1 MSDILNQ
8 VRGDMKIIFDW
19 DGTIAKP
26 DVATIAATRR
36 LTTLGQS
43 VNPEWLKQALKNN
56 DHYKL
61 NKQLISKYTGIV
73 DDKELTT
80 IMTDIFKLHYL
91 GVMHEM
97 GNKAVYD
104 GMLEVIKKLHSNKH
118 KLAIAST
125 LRSDLIRHSL
135 KVLNMEAYFEKV
147 YGNTPD
153 LKYSKKDVVEMARK
167 NLDGADF
174 MIGDKEEDILAGKS
188 IKAKTIYV
196 TWGVSGSDFRG
207 KADYSVD
214 KPEEILKIIKK

>member
-1 MSDILNQ
+1 MN
-8 VRGDMKIIFDW
+8 IIFDW

-26 DVATIAATRR
+26 DVAREASMRR
-36 LTTLGQS
+36 FKTLGQTID
-43 VNPEWLKQALKNN
+43 PEWLKQAQKHD

-61 NKQLISKYTGIV
+61 NKQLISKYTGLT

-97 GNKAVYD
+97 GNKALYD
-104 GMLEVIKKLHSNKH
+104 GMLNVIKKLHAKGH

-135 KVLNMEAYFEKV
+135 KVLNMDMYFEKV

-153 LKYSKKDVVEMARK
+153 LKYSKKDVVEMAKK
-167 NLDGADF
+167 NLEGANY

-188 IKAKTIYV
+188 VKAKTIYV
-196 TWGVSGSDFRG
+196 TWGVTGEEFKSISDYAV
-207 KADYSVD
+207 K
-214 KPEEILKIIKK
+214 KPEEITNIIK

>member
-1 MSDILNQ
+1 
-8 VRGDMKIIFDW
+8 MKILFDW

-26 DVATIAATRR
+26 DVAAEASMRR
-36 LTTLGQS
+36 FKTLGETVDSKWFKEAQ
-43 VNPEWLKQALKNN
+43 KNN

-97 GNKAVYD
+97 KNKALYD
-104 GMLEVIKKLHSNKH
+104 GMLDVVKKLHAKGH

-135 KVLNMEAYFEKV
+135 KTLNMEMYFEKV

-153 LKYSKKDVVEMARK
+153 LKYSKKDVVEMGKK
-167 NLDGADF
+167 NLDGADY
-174 MIGDKEEDILAGKS
+174 MIGDKEEDILSGKS
-188 IKAKTIYV
+188 VKAKTIYV
-196 TWGVSGSDFRG
+196 TWGVTGSDFKG
-207 KADYSVD
+207 KADYSVE
-214 KPEEILKIIKK
+214 KAEEILKIIIK

>member
-1 MSDILNQ
+1 
-8 VRGDMKIIFDW
+8 MKILFDW

-26 DVATIAATRR
+26 DVAAEASMRR
-36 LTTLGQS
+36 FKTLGETIDPKWFKEAQ
-43 VNPEWLKQALKNN
+43 KTN

-73 DDKELTT
+73 DEKELTT

-97 GNKAVYD
+97 KGKALYD
-104 GMLEVIKKLHSNKH
+104 GMLEVVKKLHAKGH

-135 KVLNMEAYFEKV
+135 KTLNMEMYFEKV

-153 LKYSKKDVVEMARK
+153 LKYSKKDIVEMAKK
-167 NLDGADF
+167 NLDGADY
-174 MIGDKEEDILAGKS
+174 MIGDKEEDILSGKS
-188 IKAKTIYV
+188 VKAKTIYV
-196 TWGVSGSDFRG
+196 MWGVTGSDLKG
-207 KADYSVD
+207 KADFSVE
-214 KPEEILKIIKK
+214 KSEEILKIIIK